1 MKLRDRVSEE
11 IEAEKIVE
19 LQTEAEEILLKINI
33 LIKEKNGRKHMKFKV
48 HWIIDGIAE
57 IEGESKED
65 AEKLQESLEEYV
77 KNSEDLMNKF
87 IAKSIQGTAYLE
99 GEKDK
104 EKQSENEKKGRV
116 VCYYFY
122 FFYHLRLIL

>member
-1 MKLRDRVSEE
+1 
-11 IEAEKIVE
+11 
-19 LQTEAEEILLKINI
+19 
-33 LIKEKNGRKHMKFKV
+33 MKFKV

-65 AEKLQESLEEYV
+65 AEKKLQESLEEYV

-99 GEKDK
+99 GEKDN
-104 EKQSENEKKGRV
+104 EIQDENEKKEE
-116 VCYYFY
+116 Y
-122 FFYHLRLIL
+122 FFFNSYFFFTTGG